1 MNSSSQNVRMVVRVS
16 MVLDFK
22 EMNNNFGHDKKL
34 SKNLKLFGSMFVI
47 EVDHIITII
56 CHRDISQ
63 EKTSKNGAKA
73 LCLC

>member
-1 MNSSSQNVRMVVRVS
+1 VGVRVS
-16 MVLDFK
+16 KVLDFK
-22 EMNNNFGHDKKL
+22 EMNNNFGRDKKL
-34 SKNLKLFGSMFVI
+34 NKSLELFGSMFVI
-47 EVDHIITII
+47 EVEHIITII